1 MVNNGSVGG
10 GVEVTVFVKY
20 TSIIWQDGGSTPTFV
35 CVPALFM
42 SVLISQYCVALH
54 LRGRGGR
61 AAEPAGKKENEKKR
75 GTGGQLARKTRTK
88 NRLLT

>member
-10 GVEVTVFVKY
+10 GVGVTVFVKY

-54 LRGRGGR
+54 LFRFRGCGEGR
-61 AAEPAGKKENEKKR
+61 TVKPAGKKREREKAWCEA
-75 GTGGQLARKTRTK
+75 T
-88 NRLLT
+88 